1 MCLLTYGSGCKG
13 RKHKSAQHHASGYLP
28 LNDRASLQWNSVLGN
43 RRRLSGVLQKIIPT
57 SEVDLRSQAK
67 LLTLFLPCN
76 CRVCVCPRQLLGE
89 VSHAKGPKSSAATD
103 HRSSILRILQGTD
116 VASLHRA
123 R

>member
-13 RKHKSAQHHASGYLP
+13 RTHNSPHLHPPPSLS
-28 LNDRASLQWNSVLGN
+28 LNDRASPQCTYVLGN

-103 HRSSILRILQGTD
+103 HRSSIL
-116 VASLHRA
+116 
-123 R
+123 